1 MAERGKFNLQ
11 VPHIQHGHLLMHHRV
26 PNPSRKTAEV
36 WPVDVAQGFPMDLD
50 WGGMEVFA
58 AIFHAQDVLLSMPT
72 QIEALLAEPESLG
85 RTDWAVFN
93 LYCLKLT
100 NTNKMKRLV

>member
-11 VPHIQHGHLLMHHRV
+11 VNHIQHGHLLMHHRV

-58 AIFHAQDVLLSMPT
+58 AIFYRGIASRARVLGADRLGSV
-72 QIEALLAEPESLG
+72 QSLLPEI
-85 RTDWAVFN
+85 DE
-93 LYCLKLT
+93 YK
-100 NTNKMKRLV
+100 